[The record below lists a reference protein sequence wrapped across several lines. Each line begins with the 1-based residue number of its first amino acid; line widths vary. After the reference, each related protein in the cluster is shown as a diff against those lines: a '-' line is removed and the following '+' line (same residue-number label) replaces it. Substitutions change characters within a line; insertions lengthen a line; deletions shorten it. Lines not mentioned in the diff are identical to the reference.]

1 MYLRLKK
8 EKIKMEYE
16 ILEHRLYKT
25 ILPYNIEHLDILK
38 EEIKKEEM
46 DHQVCIRCTEG
57 LL

>member
-1 MYLRLKK
+1 
-8 EKIKMEYE
+8 MEYE

-25 ILPYNIEHLDILK
+25 ILPYNIEYLDILK

-46 DHQVCIRCTEG
+46 DYQVCIRCTEG

>member
-1 MYLRLKK
+1 MAF
-8 EKIKMEYE
+8 ES
-16 ILEHRLYKT
+16 LEHRLHKT
-25 ILPYNIEHLDILK
+25 ILPYNIEYLDILK